1 MGVTHPS
8 FVILSGLIKRAWR
21 FRLQTDRSGICDLIF
36 EKDVGP
42 LSKQIVWLD
51 LWVCVFNEFINLYGS
66 HASLLYYLCFLFI
79 LLFIAL
85 CCSCLGLMVF
95 LLVCIPHVAL
105 IHQYMDM
112 YHFFSFFSFLLIF
125 FDASDVLIGEDCI
138 AQNSVWNVV
147 VYAYVILKK
156 KMFEMCNRIIGRCC
170 LIIIIILITLMSKL

>member
-1 MGVTHPS
+1 MQGWACGSLIWFFGVKCSKMGVTHPS

-112 YHFFSFFSFLLIF
+112 YYYSFLFFSSSSMRLMC
-125 FDASDVLIGEDCI
+125 S
-138 AQNSVWNVV
+138 SVRTV
-147 VYAYVILKK
+147 
-156 KMFEMCNRIIGRCC
+156 
-170 LIIIIILITLMSKL
+170 